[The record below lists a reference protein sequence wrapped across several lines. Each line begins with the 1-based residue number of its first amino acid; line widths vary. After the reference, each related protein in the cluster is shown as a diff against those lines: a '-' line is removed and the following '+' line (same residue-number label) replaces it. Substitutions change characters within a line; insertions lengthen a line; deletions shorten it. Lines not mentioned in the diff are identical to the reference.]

1 LTTVV
6 GARRKR
12 LRPVVEGGRVR
23 KLHDGE
29 PRVIGGYRL
38 VGVIG
43 AGGMGRVFL
52 AVGPDGRLA
61 AVKQVLSGLVEDP
74 GSRVRFVREVEAS
87 RRVSGAYTAAVMDAD
102 PGAASPWLASVY
114 VPGPSLQEVVERSGP
129 LPERSLRRL
138 AVGLVVALV
147 EIHRVGLVHRDF
159 KPGNVLLTDDGPRVI
174 DFGIAL
180 TAQDAERLTTTGA
193 VIGTPAYLSPE
204 QIEGRPATP
213 ASDIFAL
220 GAILTCA
227 ATGATPW
234 GHGASQAVIYR
245 ILTAEPDLSGI
256 ASPELRR
263 LIAACLDRRP
273 ERRPTAAQLLEA
285 LGPVDPD
292 PHWLPPL
299 VHRAVAEQAQA
310 ARALAGAIRGTPD
323 RVAVPAF
330 ASPSLTTVTGPRHA
344 RPEPVRSNGSGEQA
358 PADGPGRVRPPP
370 AGAADPT
377 RDVPPPDGAE
387 SRTRRRGRV
396 AVAVA
401 TALAVVMVVVTVV
414 VLQARGPEDAAA
426 TALLSPEDA
435 ARLVLELVPDRSR
448 APAGFVYQDAP
459 ETPEVDGE
467 PKADPLHVDR
477 SHSAFACVPVSD
489 PPTPAEAGIIA
500 ATGSGFQEAGPLRKD
515 RILDLFFFGAFYLD
529 VPSRTEIMQE
539 IRGRIRDCSAT
550 PPTDFV
556 AYRFSV
562 NTVPGADENV
572 GYIANFPSTN
582 FPQYPPQV
590 GSCQMARVDAVVL
603 RACAIVSNPSADSA
617 GGRFAQDARLQT
629 LTRAQLEPLVARARA
644 LQAT

>member
-1 LTTVV
+1 
-6 GARRKR
+6 
-12 LRPVVEGGRVR
+12 VVEGGRVR
-23 KLHDGE
+23 TLHDGE

-61 AVKQVLSGLVEDP
+61 AVKQVLSGLVENP
-74 GSRVRFVREVEAS
+74 GFRVRFVREVEAS

-114 VPGPSLQEVVERSGP
+114 VPGPSLQDVVQRSGP

-180 TAQDAERLTTTGA
+180 TTQDAERLTTTGA
-193 VIGTPAYLSPE
+193 VMGTPSYLSPE
-204 QIEGRPATP
+204 QIEGRAATP

-220 GAILTCA
+220 GAILTFA
-227 ATGATPW
+227 ATGAAPW
-234 GHGASQAVIYR
+234 GHGAPHGVIYR

-256 ASPELRR
+256 ASRELRG
-263 LIAACLDRRP
+263 LVAACLDRRP
-273 ERRPTAAQLLEA
+273 ERRPTPTRLLEA
-285 LGPVDPD
+285 LGPIDPD
-292 PHWLPPL
+292 PHWLPPA
-299 VHRAVAEQAQA
+299 VHRSVAEQALTA
-310 ARALAGAIRGTPD
+310 HALASSVSGAPD
-323 RVAVPAF
+323 RDTVPAF
-330 ASPSLTTVTGPRHA
+330 SSPSNAIVTGPRHA
-344 RPEPVRSNGSGEQA
+344 RTESVRSNGSDSDPL
-358 PADGPGRVRPPP
+358 PADAPGLVPPPP

-377 RDVPPPDGAE
+377 RDVPPANEGK
-387 SRTRRRGRV
+387 SGTRPRGRV

-401 TALAVVMVVVTVV
+401 LAVVTAAVIAV
-414 VLQARGPEDAAA
+414 VLQTRRPEDAAA
-426 TALLSPEDA
+426 TALLPPQDA
-435 ARLVLELVPDRSR
+435 ARLVLELVPDTSR
-448 APAGFVYQDAP
+448 APAGFVYRDAP
-459 ETPEVDGE
+459 ETSEVDGE

-500 ATGSGFQEAGPLRKD
+500 LTGSGFQEAGPLRKD
-515 RILDLFFFGAFYLD
+515 RILDLLFFGVAYLD
-529 VPSRTEIMQE
+529 VPSRTQIMSE
-539 IRGRIRDCSAT
+539 IRGRIRDCNAK

-556 AYRFSV
+556 AYRFSA
-562 NTVPGADENV
+562 NTIPGADENV

-590 GSCQMARVDAVVL
+590 GSCQMARVAAVVL
-603 RACAIVSNPSADSA
+603 RACAIVSNPSADSPS
-617 GGRFAQDARLQT
+617 GRFAQDDRLQT

>member
-1 LTTVV
+1 M
-6 GARRKR
+6 
-12 LRPVVEGGRVR
+12 VEGGRVR

-74 GSRVRFVREVEAS
+74 GFRVRFVREVEAS
-87 RRVSGAYTAAVMDAD
+87 RRVSGAYTAAVMNAD
-102 PGAASPWLASVY
+102 PSAASPWLASVY

-129 LPERSLRRL
+129 LPEQSLRRL

-180 TAQDAERLTTTGA
+180 IAQDAERLTTTGA
-193 VIGTPAYLSPE
+193 VIGTPSYLSPE
-204 QIEGRPATP
+204 QIEGWPATP
-213 ASDIFAL
+213 ASDIFSL
-220 GAILTCA
+220 GAILTYA
-227 ATGATPW
+227 ATGAAPW
-234 GHGASQAVIYR
+234 GHGAPPVVIYR

-256 ASPELRR
+256 ASPELRG
-263 LIAACLDRRP
+263 LVAACLDRRP
-273 ERRPTAAQLLEA
+273 ERRPTTAQLLEA

-292 PHWLPPL
+292 PHWLPPA
-299 VHRAVAEQAQA
+299 VHRAVAEQANA
-310 ARALAGAIRGTPD
+310 AHVLAASIRGAAAPD
-323 RVAVPAF
+323 TVPAF
-330 ASPSLTTVTGPRHA
+330 ASPHLVTVTGPRHA
-344 RPEPVRSNGSGEQA
+344 RRESTRWNGSGEPVPVDA
-358 PADGPGRVRPPP
+358 PGLVRPAD
-370 AGAADPT
+370 AADPT
-377 RDVPPPDGAE
+377 RDVPPADGAQTG
-387 SRTRRRGRV
+387 TRRRGRV
-396 AVAVA
+396 AVTVA
-401 TALAVVMVVVTVV
+401 TALVVVMAAVIAVVF
-414 VLQARGPEDAAA
+414 LSRGRKDAP
-426 TALLSPEDA
+426 ALLPPEDA
-435 ARLVLELVPDRSR
+435 ARLVLELVPDSSR

-467 PKADPLHVDR
+467 PKNDPLHIDR
-477 SHSAFACVPVSD
+477 SHSAFACVPLSD
-489 PPTPAEAGIIA
+489 SPTPAEAGITA
-500 ATGSGFQEAGPLRKD
+500 VTGSGFQEAGPLRKD
-515 RILDLFFFGAFYLD
+515 RILDLFFFGVAYLD
-529 VPSRTEIMQE
+529 VPSRTQIMQE
-539 IRGRIRDCSAT
+539 IRGRIRDCSAKL
-550 PPTDFV
+550 PTDFV
-556 AYRFSV
+556 AYRFSA

-603 RACAIVSNPSADSA
+603 RACAIVSNPSADSPS
-617 GGRFAQDARLQT
+617 GRFAQDARLQI

-644 LQAT
+644 LQAS